1 MPDPLMRP
9 IVTNEDLKKLVG
21 VPERWATID
30 WVEICLGE
38 NENFFGSSLIPA
50 TTIYDILRD
59 CCENEYKDEE
69 DHSVYVSGKII
80 IERKGVPLLMLRRP
94 KKRDRNGVEFVYAEV
109 KIIPTPENVNLFSVM
124 ANEGFGMW
132 IDVYNGVCDFIYDHL
147 GIFPKEQL
155 ERMKLTRLKLIK
167 SEEPTDLEPLP

>member
-9 IVTNEDLKKLVG
+9 MVTNEDLKKLVG
-21 VPERWATID
+21 VPNRWATID
-30 WVEICLGE
+30 WIEICLGE
-38 NENFFGSSLIPA
+38 NENSFCSSLLPA
-50 TTIYDILRD
+50 TTIYSILHD

-94 KKRDRNGVEFVYAEV
+94 KKRDRNGVEFVYAEA
-109 KIIPTPENVNLFSVM
+109 KIIPTPENVNLFTAM
-124 ANEGFGMW
+124 ANEGFGMK

-155 ERMKLTRLKLIK
+155 EEMKLTRLNLVN
-167 SEEPTDLEPLP
+167 SEDPTEGAF

>member
-50 TTIYDILRD
+50 TTIYDILHD
-59 CCENEYKDEE
+59 CCENEYKDEK
-69 DHSVYVSGKII
+69 DHSVYVSGKIL

-94 KKRDRNGVEFVYAEV
+94 KKRDRNGVEFVYAEA
-109 KIIPTPENVNLFSVM
+109 KIIPTPENVNLFAVM
-124 ANEGFGMW
+124 ANEGFGMK

-155 ERMKLTRLKLIK
+155 ESMELTRLNLVK
-167 SEEPTDLEPLP
+167 SEEATDLEPLS